1 MKVEVLYSAGCPNH
15 PPAVN
20 RVREALRAEGVT
32 ANVFEVEVKTADSAN
47 AVGFLGSPT
56 IRINGQD
63 VELAARLHSGSRLMC
78 RIYTHYGYRAGVPPV
93 EWIRAAI
100 REARNAS
107 RVLI

>member
-15 PPAVN
+15 SPAVN

-32 ANVFEVEVKTADSAN
+32 AKVFEVEVENADSAN

-63 VELAARLHSGSRLMC
+63 VETEARYAQRFGLMC
-78 RIYTHYGYRAGVPPV
+78 RIYTRYGYQAGVPPV

-100 REARNAS
+100 REARNT
-107 RVLI
+107 